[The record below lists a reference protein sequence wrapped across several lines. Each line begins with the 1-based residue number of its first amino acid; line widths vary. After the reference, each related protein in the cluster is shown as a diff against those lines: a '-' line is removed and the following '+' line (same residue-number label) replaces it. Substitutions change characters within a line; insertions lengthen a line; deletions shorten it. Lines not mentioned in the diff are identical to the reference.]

1 MKNTFVVPS
10 NEALNKSVNKQSFVV
25 PFRIIIHLFET
36 PFLEE
41 NNLAVIL
48 NAIKTS
54 LVRLLENR
62 LEPFRRFQTHAILA
76 N

>member
-1 MKNTFVVPS
+1 MKTKFVVPS
-10 NEALNKSVNKQSFVV
+10 NEALNKSVNKQSLVV
-25 PFRIIIHLFET
+25 QFRIIIHLFET

-48 NAIKTS
+48 NAITTS

-62 LEPFRRFQTHAILA
+62 LEPLGDFKHMQF
-76 N
+76 

>member
-1 MKNTFVVPS
+1 MKNKFVVPS
-10 NEALNKSVNKQSFVV
+10 NEALNKSVNKQSLVV
-25 PFRIIIHLFET
+25 QFRIIIHLFET

-48 NAIKTS
+48 NAITTS

-62 LEPFRRFQTHAILA
+62 LEPLGDFKHMQF
-76 N
+76 

>member
-1 MKNTFVVPS
+1 MKNKFVVPS

-36 PFLEE
+36 SFLEE

-54 LVRLLENR
+54 LARLLEIR
-62 LEPFRRFQTHAILA
+62 LEPLGDFKYMQF
-76 N
+76 

>member
-1 MKNTFVVPS
+1 MKNKFVVPS
-10 NEALNKSVNKQSFVV
+10 NEALNKSVNKHSFVV

-41 NNLAVIL
+41 NLAVIL

-62 LEPFRRFQTHAILA
+62 LEPLGDFKHMQF
-76 N
+76 